1 MKISELGR
9 VYNEEIDEAF
19 GNTNFGGIDRRKYLA
34 ASILELQTGYHVG
47 YTITCIL
54 QELSLLSPKKRVTK
68 KGRAFLWLEYSK
80 ALPEWKR

>member
-1 MKISELGR
+1 MRIYELGE
-9 VYNEEIDEAF
+9 VSDEDINKAF
-19 GNTNFGGIDRRKYLA
+19 FNTSFGDIHRRRYLA
-34 ASILELQTGYHVG
+34 SSVLKLQAGYHVG

-54 QELSLLSPKKRVTK
+54 KELSLLSPNKRVTK